1 MSMSKS
7 QKRVGC
13 FVCLDRHMNSNSN
26 REAQRTWSGENENSG
41 CPRRTIVTERSH
53 TFSLKLDEELGM
65 FTFRADARC
74 SPIEFVDDFER
85 FTASPNDFAFK
96 YEGETFDAQ
105 RPDSFSPTD
114 SVGEKQTTAR
124 RQIESVGENQG
135 GNCGQISIDLFENIA
150 LLLMLDGTGE
160 DSALVRAYLTMV
172 KDDIQY
178 RCSTA
183 LVGTSTVCND
193 SESSI
198 PLMF

>member
-1 MSMSKS
+1 MSPPWFQVGKSLLGFCYCCLLLFWIFVSMSKS
-7 QKRVGC
+7 QKREGC

-124 RQIESVGENQG
+124 RQIFAYRICRRKSRWK
-135 GNCGQISIDLFENIA
+135 L
-150 LLLMLDGTGE
+150 
-160 DSALVRAYLTMV
+160 RAN
-172 KDDIQY
+172 KY
-178 RCSTA
+178 R
-183 LVGTSTVCND
+183 
-193 SESSI
+193 
-198 PLMF
+198 PF